1 MSDSVKFIFKTLT
14 KVPIIIMCAYAVFNI
29 FAFFFIYF
37 RMLGVSYVVMQT
49 AVENNYIPTTEGG
62 TLLDYLED
70 TDSISMVDTVGLVVA
85 AGSSEAEVAYNGG
98 TSAPE
103 AYTKVEIPN
112 GDGTSK
118 WIGIVTPSNDP
129 SMTNAARIGTV
140 ETGARRKHQYG
151 TPVICGVY
159 CRYKIIWPLDYRYT
173 GNRDAITA
181 DNGATDNSLTS
192 GSYNYNGVAGYDG
205 TGETSR
211 QSYMSAWSKI
221 PLLIT
226 YKVPGLKYYPDM
238 LFTE

>member
-14 KVPIIIMCAYAVFNI
+14 KVPIVIMCAYAVFNI

-70 TDSISMVDTVGLVVA
+70 TDSISMVDKVGLVIA
-85 AGSSEAEVAYNGG
+85 ASDANDFAASGLNGSY
-98 TSAPE
+98 E
-103 AYTKVEIPN
+103 AYEIPN

-118 WIGIVTPSNDP
+118 WVALVTPSTDGAT
-129 SMTNAARIGTV
+129 TNAAKIGTV
-140 ETGARRKHQYG
+140 IGGARQKHQYG
-151 TPVICGVY
+151 TPVVCGVF

-181 DNGATDNSLTS
+181 DNGATDSALTS
-192 GSYNYNGVAGYDG
+192 GAYNYKNVAGYDG
-205 TGETSR
+205 TDTSVHEGATA
-211 QSYMSAWSKI
+211 AWSKL

-226 YKVPGLKYYPDM
+226 YKVPGLKYYPD
-238 LFTE
+238 LSFTD